1 MLAVG
6 MLSLAF
12 LDKLICTVNIFLLR
26 IPIELFMKGRVVEK
40 TKGQNSQDPLRRGR
54 RGHHIPLG
62 VGHLPRRRTWPWR
75 SCADRSLHLK
85 RELCP
90 CWGDTSTRREGT
102 NKL

>member
-54 RGHHIPLG
+54 RAHHIPSGLG
-62 VGHLPRRRTWPWR
+62 HHYPEDARGLGGVVQTG
-75 SCADRSLHLK
+75 
-85 RELCP
+85 P
-90 CWGDTSTRREGT
+90 CT
-102 NKL
+102 